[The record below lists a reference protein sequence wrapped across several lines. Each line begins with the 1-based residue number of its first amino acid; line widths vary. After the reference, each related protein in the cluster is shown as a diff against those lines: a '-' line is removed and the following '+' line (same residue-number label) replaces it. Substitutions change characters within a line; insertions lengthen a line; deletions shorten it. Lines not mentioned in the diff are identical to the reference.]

1 MAIQDTTPDSPSHT
15 PGTHRGEDWCKHDTE
30 PGRKGTGRTS
40 RDSTGIN
47 PDSRRPIDPRMPEMP
62 PA

>member
-1 MAIQDTTPDSPSHT
+1 MVMQDTTPDSPSHT
-15 PGTHRGEDWCKHDTE
+15 PGTHRGEDWSKNEKE
-30 PGRKGTGRTS
+30 PGREGAGRTA

-47 PDSRRPIDPRMPEMP
+47 SDKRRPIDPRMPEMP

>member
-1 MAIQDTTPDSPSHT
+1 MVKQDTTRDAPSHT
-15 PGTHRGEDWCKHDTE
+15 PGTHRGEEWVRDHKA
-30 PGRKGTGRTS
+30 PGREGTGRTA

-47 PDSRRPIDPRMPEMP
+47 PDKRRPIDPRMPEMP